1 MKKILHII
9 FFLFVCA
16 TISAQTK
23 DSVVIYFPKNSAKLD
38 LNFRG
43 NDQSVRSILD
53 SLSIFV
59 NDSVYKIK
67 SITYSGAASPE
78 GNKAYNERL
87 ADLRARS
94 LFRYISNYTVLPD
107 SIQFVK
113 SLGRDWAGLIRLVKQ
128 DSNLPQREYV
138 LQVLEDIVNN
148 SASTAEDP
156 LLKLMKISNGTAYKY
171 MYDNIFPSLRATY
184 FDIVYEK
191 ISKSDRILLTQ
202 NKKDLDSIVFVEVI
216 DTLIP
221 DQQRVVLPTDT
232 LVPEQSTDKV
242 ISGQQQAT
250 QEEAQQQVQKQ
261 PIAQEQTTQ
270 EQPAQSADEVAPTQ
284 QPSQQQPIVQ
294 QQVPQEQLAL
304 PTDTMAEPQDSA
316 FCRPFYMA
324 IKSNMLYDL
333 AMTPN
338 AGIEFYLGAGFSLA
352 ANWQY
357 AWWKRDK
364 SAFYWRTYGGDVEAR
379 YWFGKLAKEKPLT
392 GHHVGLYGQ
401 MITYDFEFGGSGILA
416 PRWSWAIGASY
427 GYSLPI
433 HRVLNIDFSAGV
445 GYHTGIYHD
454 YIPIDGEYIWQ
465 ATKRRRWIGPTKFE
479 VSLVWLIGCDNYNK
493 NPKFNKDKQQ
503 KVEENIQILTSGD
516 KGGAL

>member
-1 MKKILHII
+1 MKKILHVIL
-9 FFLFVCA
+9 FLFVCA
-16 TISAQTK
+16 FINAQMK
-23 DSVVIYFPKNSAKLD
+23 DSVVIYFSKNSSELD
-38 LNFRG
+38 LNLRT
-43 NDQSVRSILD
+43 NRESVRLILD
-53 SLSIFV
+53 TLNIFT
-59 NDSVYKIK
+59 NDSVYRIK

-78 GNKAYNERL
+78 GNIAYNERL
-87 ADLRARS
+87 ADRRARS
-94 LFRYISNYTVLPD
+94 LLRYIADYTTLPD

-113 SLGRDWAGLIRLVKQ
+113 SIGRDWLKLFGFVQQ
-128 DSNLPQREYV
+128 DSNIPQREYV
-138 LQVLEDIVNN
+138 LQVLEDIINN
-148 SASTAEDP
+148 TSVSDGDP
-156 LLKLMKISNGTAYKY
+156 LLKLMRIGKGLPYKY
-171 MYDNIFPSLRATY
+171 MYDNIFPLLRATY
-184 FDIVYEK
+184 FDIDYEK
-191 ISKSDRILLTQ
+191 IFKAERELLEQ
-202 NKKDLDSIVFVEVI
+202 NKKDLDSIVFVELL
-216 DTLIP
+216 DTIVAERPLELPVDTTISA
-221 DQQRVVLPTDT
+221 QHQVVQPTDT
-232 LVPEQSTDKV
+232 E
-242 ISGQQQAT
+242 
-250 QEEAQQQVQKQ
+250 QQVDSVS
-261 PIAQEQTTQ
+261 E
-270 EQPAQSADEVAPTQ
+270 
-284 QPSQQQPIVQ
+284 
-294 QQVPQEQLAL
+294 L
-304 PTDTMAEPQDSA
+304 QDST

-324 IKSNMLYDL
+324 IKSNMLYDVV
-333 AMTPN
+333 MTPN
-338 AGIEFYLGAGFSLA
+338 AGIEFYLGAGFSLS

-364 SAFYWRTYGGDVEAR
+364 SAFYWRTYGGDLEVR

-401 MITYDFEFGGSGILA
+401 MMTYDFEFGGRGILA
-416 PRWSWAIGASY
+416 PKWSWAVGASY

>member
-1 MKKILHII
+1 
-9 FFLFVCA
+9 
-16 TISAQTK
+16 
-23 DSVVIYFPKNSAKLD
+23 
-38 LNFRG
+38 
-43 NDQSVRSILD
+43 
-53 SLSIFV
+53 
-59 NDSVYKIK
+59 
-67 SITYSGAASPE
+67 
-78 GNKAYNERL
+78 
-87 ADLRARS
+87 
-94 LFRYISNYTVLPD
+94 
-107 SIQFVK
+107 
-113 SLGRDWAGLIRLVKQ
+113 
-128 DSNLPQREYV
+128 
-138 LQVLEDIVNN
+138 
-148 SASTAEDP
+148 
-156 LLKLMKISNGTAYKY
+156 
-171 MYDNIFPSLRATY
+171 
-184 FDIVYEK
+184 
-191 ISKSDRILLTQ
+191 
-202 NKKDLDSIVFVEVI
+202 
-216 DTLIP
+216 
-221 DQQRVVLPTDT
+221 
-232 LVPEQSTDKV
+232 
-242 ISGQQQAT
+242 
-250 QEEAQQQVQKQ
+250 
-261 PIAQEQTTQ
+261 
-270 EQPAQSADEVAPTQ
+270 
-284 QPSQQQPIVQ
+284 
-294 QQVPQEQLAL
+294 
-304 PTDTMAEPQDSA
+304 
-316 FCRPFYMA
+316 
-324 IKSNMLYDL
+324 MLYDL

-364 SAFYWRTYGGDVEAR
+364 SAFYWRTYGGDFEAR

>member
-16 TISAQTK
+16 AISAQTK

-191 ISKSDRILLTQ
+191 ISKSDRILLEQ

-216 DTLIP
+216 DTVIP
-221 DQQRVVLPTDT
+221 DQQRVVLPADSMASDQSA
-232 LVPEQSTDKV
+232 LQSTDSV
-242 ISGQQQAT
+242 VSD
-250 QEEAQQQVQKQ
+250 
-261 PIAQEQTTQ
+261 
-270 EQPAQSADEVAPTQ
+270 QS
-284 QPSQQQPIVQ
+284 I
-294 QQVPQEQLAL
+294 AL

-324 IKSNMLYDL
+324 IKSNMLYDA

-338 AGIEFYLGAGFSLA
+338 AAIEFYLGAGFSLT

-379 YWFGKLAKEKPLT
+379 YWFGKLANEKPLT

-445 GYHTGIYHD
+445 GYHTGIYHE